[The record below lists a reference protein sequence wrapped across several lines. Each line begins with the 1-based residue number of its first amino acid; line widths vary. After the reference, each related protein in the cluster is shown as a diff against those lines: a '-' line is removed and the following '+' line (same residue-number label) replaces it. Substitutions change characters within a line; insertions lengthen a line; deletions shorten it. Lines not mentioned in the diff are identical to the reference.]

1 MKIALYGHFGTLNTG
16 NEGTLLA
23 AVSYLRGR
31 SPDDE
36 FTCICTDPVAVVK
49 RLGIAAVPISSR
61 QVRLWDRRADVAWRL
76 RMALAGAIEE
86 VSQWVGAFRTL
97 RGTDVFVV
105 PGTGVLTDAYGLSG
119 WGPYNLWKWSL
130 MAKMRGC
137 RVRFLSVG
145 AGPIYGR
152 LGRFLIR
159 SALWTADDRSYR
171 DRPSMEC
178 AKRLGLRTDRDH
190 VRPDLAFSLSPTL
203 LPRARETRSGRRVVG
218 LGLMLYAGRYSAADP
233 DPSTY
238 PTYLNSLAL
247 FVGWLLESDYDIR
260 LLLGDEDPTVIGEFR
275 SVLKANLGTYDETRI
290 TDAPMLSVEEV
301 LAQLAAVDVVV
312 ATRFHNLVFSLLLN
326 RPVVAISFHH
336 KCTSLMKDIGL
347 GAYCHDIHDM
357 NVERLLEQFQSLE
370 DNADTVRRTIA
381 AKVDEYRSA
390 LDAQYESLVRGI

>member
-1 MKIALYGHFGTLNTG
+1 
-16 NEGTLLA
+16 
-23 AVSYLRGR
+23 
-31 SPDDE
+31 
-36 FTCICTDPVAVVK
+36 
-49 RLGIAAVPISSR
+49 
-61 QVRLWDRRADVAWRL
+61 
-76 RMALAGAIEE
+76 
-86 VSQWVGAFRTL
+86 
-97 RGTDVFVV
+97 
-105 PGTGVLTDAYGLSG
+105 VLTDAYGLSG

-152 LGRFLIR
+152 LGRFLIG
-159 SALWTADDRSYR
+159 SALRTADGRSYR

-190 VRPDLAFSLSPTL
+190 IRPDLAFGLSPAL
-203 LPRARETRSGRRVVG
+203 LPTARETQSGRRVVG

-238 PTYLNSLAL
+238 PTYLKSLAL
-247 FVGWLLESDYDIR
+247 FVRWLLESDYDIR
-260 LLLGDEDPTVIGEFR
+260 LLLGDEDPTVIAEFR
-275 SVLKANLGTYDETRI
+275 SVLHANLGVYDETRI

-336 KCTSLMKDIGL
+336 KCTSLMKDMGL
-347 GAYCHDIHDM
+347 GDYCHDIHDM

-370 DNADTVRRTIA
+370 DNAETVRCNIA

-390 LDAQYESLVRGI
+390 LDAQYDSLVRGV